1 MDRIPPKLQ
10 PWFHVRKELGLSNT
24 TIQMA
29 RELGMN
35 PRKLGRL
42 VPTIGQQWKASL
54 HEFIADC
61 YEKSHGRRTP
71 ENIRSLEQII
81 NDDAKR
87 KDAKRATKAVDSN
100 SSNERISGQESA
112 L

>member
-10 PWFHVRKELGLSNT
+10 PWFDVRRELGLSNA

-35 PRKLGRL
+35 PKKLSRL
-42 VPTIGQQWKASL
+42 VQTTGQQWKASL
-54 HEFIADC
+54 PEFIAHC
-61 YEKSHGRRTP
+61 YEKSNGRGTP
-71 ENIRSLEQII
+71 ETIRSLEEII
-81 NDDAKR
+81 KDNSKRKEAKR
-87 KDAKRATKAVDSN
+87 ERKALKSN
-100 SSNERISGQESA
+100 SSNQSTSGQESA